1 MSLCSFLFRVSL
13 FPWVIYQLHDQAKT
27 KPHDVV
33 QLILPRGGINYF
45 TSWKLPRTHWD
56 YCFPPLRH
64 ASFKC
69 TTSTTSSLLLQFQE
83 YKRIQK
89 RDTFSKRYIML
100 LFKHKFEGICNFQ
113 GVFETIQG
121 FFKNCSVF
129 QGLFQPVLTMYYD
142 WFRLCIMKRET
153 ARQTDRQMDR
163 QIDRQIDRQTDRQ
176 THRQT

>member
-56 YCFPPLRH
+56 YCFQPLRH

-89 RDTFSKRYIML
+89 AGYVFKTLHNAFVQAQIRGHLQIFKEFLKQFKDFSRTVPFSKDFSR
-100 LFKHKFEGICNFQ
+100 
-113 GVFETIQG
+113 
-121 FFKNCSVF
+121 
-129 QGLFQPVLTMYYD
+129 PVLTMYYD
-142 WFRLCIMKRET
+142 WFRLRIMKRDT
-153 ARQTDRQMDR
+153 ARQADGQT
-163 QIDRQIDRQTDRQ
+163 DRQTDR
-176 THRQT
+176 